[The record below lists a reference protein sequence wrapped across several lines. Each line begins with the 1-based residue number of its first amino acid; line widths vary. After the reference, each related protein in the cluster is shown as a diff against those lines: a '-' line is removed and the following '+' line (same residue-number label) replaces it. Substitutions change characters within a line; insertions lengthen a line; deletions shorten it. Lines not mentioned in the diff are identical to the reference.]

1 MYKSSNI
8 YSKNLILKF
17 IVFPVISV
25 GPQIKSRH
33 ALNALTSRRPVRPAA
48 DDDFQISVS
57 L

>member
-8 YSKNLILKF
+8 YSKNLMLKF
-17 IVFPVISV
+17 TVFRVISAE
-25 GPQIKSRH
+25 PQIKSRH
-33 ALNALTSRRPVRPAA
+33 ALNALTSRRPVRPAS

>member
-8 YSKNLILKF
+8 YSKNLIPKF
-17 IVFPVISV
+17 VVFPVISA